1 MFGFTKKTDS
11 QEFDGNRVYV
21 SEELLLVTS
30 KRDLVASEHIEKT
43 FKTDLF
49 LFASRHRS
57 EAKKPGL
64 LVHCTGN
71 WTAEAQLGGRP
82 YELAVAPASAMKEA
96 LKELSKQKR
105 ELGLEDYEVTMEC
118 SHHGPTSM
126 STPLMFVEIG
136 SDEEHWSDE
145 LAGEAIA
152 STLYKVAR
160 NTHRFRTAV
169 GIGGPHYAPNFTK
182 VVLSSPEIAVG
193 HIIPNYVLQGL
204 KKEMVRK
211 AVERT
216 LEKVEM
222 ILLDWKGLR
231 AEHRDFLK
239 PIIEGLGIQS
249 VKTHEITKSSQS

>member
-1 MFGFTKKTDS
+1 
-11 QEFDGNRVYV
+11 
-21 SEELLLVTS
+21 
-30 KRDLVASEHIEKT
+30 
-43 FKTDLF
+43 
-49 LFASRHRS
+49 
-57 EAKKPGL
+57 
-64 LVHCTGN
+64 
-71 WTAEAQLGGRP
+71 
-82 YELAVAPASAMKEA
+82 
-96 LKELSKQKR
+96 
-105 ELGLEDYEVTMEC
+105 
-118 SHHGPTSM
+118 M

-136 SDEEHWSDE
+136 SDEEHWSDK
-145 LAGEAIA
+145 LAGQALA
-152 STLYKVAR
+152 SALYNVAR
-160 NTHRFRTAV
+160 NALRFKTAV

-239 PIIEGLGIQS
+239 PIIEELGIQS
-249 VKTHEITKSSQS
+249 IKTHEITKSSQS